1 MSSVKTVTAETVD
14 HAFREHFNDA
24 AQMMGDKPGKIYVII
39 GVGMGCSFYLKR
51 DDVGKPIYGFF
62 MHSDD
67 WGQYGPETDRRP
79 DLSSF
84 TDGYTDLASL
94 TSSTGGTP

>member
-1 MSSVKTVTAETVD
+1 MTSVKTVTAETVD
-14 HAFREHFNDA
+14 PAFSEYFLDA
-24 AQMMGDKPGKIYVII
+24 AQMMGNTLGKIYVVI

-67 WGQYGPETDRRP
+67 WGQYGAETDRRP

-84 TDGYTDLASL
+84 TDGYTDLNSL
-94 TSSTGGTP
+94 TP